1 MKRVNAYL
9 IGTTLAVGLT
19 AVMGMAVPPAARGAD
34 QPEPAGDVVRGAKA
48 WAENCARCH
57 NMREPGEFNDDQWKV
72 TVTHMRVRAGLT
84 GQEARDILTFLQSAN

>member
-1 MKRVNAYL
+1 MKRINARL

-19 AVMGMAVPPAARGAD
+19 VVMGMASPTARGAD

-48 WAENCARCH
+48 WTDNCARCH
-57 NMREPGEFNDDQWKV
+57 NIREPGEFNDDQWKL

-84 GQEARDILTFLQSAN
+84 GQDARDILTFLQSAN

>member
-9 IGTTLAVGLT
+9 IGTALALGLT
-19 AVMGMAVPPAARGAD
+19 VVVGMASPPARSAD

-48 WAENCARCH
+48 WVDNCARCH